1 MKLKR
6 NTLLTLAVS
15 TLISSVAHATS
26 VDNIAVYAV
35 EKSRGSVSVADQNI
49 YTKSFNVI
57 LKNLSEKDIS
67 LSDYCIKGVSP
78 DGREFI
84 MSPVKDDILK
94 NTLQAHK
101 TVQGI
106 FSLHGDNI
114 SVQKTA
120 LLKLSDDCITN
131 QSDKLPFPLDNRFID

>member
-6 NTLLTLAVS
+6 NTLLTVIVS
-15 TLISSVAHATS
+15 IFVSFSVRAISTE
-26 VDNIAVYAV
+26 NIAVYAV
-35 EKSRGSVSVADQNI
+35 EKSQGSVSVADQNI
-49 YTKSFNVI
+49 YIKSFNVI
-57 LKNLSEKDIS
+57 LKNLSGKDIP
-67 LSDYCIKGVSP
+67 LFNYCIKGISP

-94 NTLQAHK
+94 STLQAHK

-106 FSLHGDNI
+106 FSLHGNNI

-120 LLKLSDDCITN
+120 LIKLSDDCINN
-131 QSDKLPFPLDNRFID
+131 QNDRLPFPLESRYID